1 MKLPANR
8 PVWRLTRIDTFSGHL
23 ASHMPDARTMAESMS
38 GYCTLTDDDCM
49 DKLPANATIHWVVHM
64 RKTATNRSTSV
75 AALIAALL
83 LVTLLVYAQW
93 RSQPPAESSPLP
105 TAENRIAAS
114 SDPSS
119 SADHGAIQQGDKT
132 LANATAPE
140 PIFADPLPSTD
151 TNVAEVFDIFY
162 SRAQRGDARAA
173 CWLGQSLKRCASARK
188 QMQSANELIEISA
201 QMKEPAD
208 SLVNNIAGIE
218 QFGRSLDKGCD
229 GLSDAQLDMAFT
241 LEMQAAQAIPE
252 LRLRAVLAPALD
264 PSQFLRDLDRWADYK
279 RVAVPWLEEAAK
291 RGDPTA
297 LITLARVFGDHRR
310 LVRLNPPFRIAD
322 DAKFVLY
329 ADLMSRYGIRF
340 EAAQADLDAAR
351 ERLSADAQA
360 KVLRQVDALYLPQ
373 QEKLSEEQAKQKL
386 TESFATRADPSQCE
400 VQ

>member
-1 MKLPANR
+1 
-8 PVWRLTRIDTFSGHL
+8 
-23 ASHMPDARTMAESMS
+23 
-38 GYCTLTDDDCM
+38 M
-49 DKLPANATIHWVVHM
+49 DKLTATIATHRILHM
-64 RKTATNRSTSV
+64 GKTATKKPSRIVT
-75 AALIAALL
+75 LL
-83 LVTLLVYAQW
+83 MLMVLTALLVYALL
-93 RSQPPAESSPLP
+93 RSQSPAEPSLLQ
-105 TAENRIAAS
+105 TAENLMAAS

-119 SADHGAIQQGDKT
+119 SADHGAMQQGDKT

-151 TNVAEVFDIFY
+151 TNVAEVFDALY
-162 SRAQRGDARAA
+162 SRVQRGDARAA
-173 CWLGQSLKRCASARK
+173 CWLGQSLKRCATARK
-188 QMQSANELIEISA
+188 QMQSAQELIEISA
-201 QMKEPAD
+201 QMNEPAN

-229 GLSDAQLDMAFT
+229 GLSDEQLDTTFA
-241 LEMQAAQAIPE
+241 LEMQAAQAMPE

-279 RVAVPWLEEAAK
+279 RVAVPWLEAAAK

-297 LITLARVFGDHRR
+297 LITLARIFGDHRR

-329 ADLMSRYGIRF
+329 ADLMARYGIRF

-373 QEKLSEEQAKQKL
+373 REKLNEVQAQQKL
-386 TESFATRADPSQCE
+386 RESLSTPADPSQCE